1 MADETA
7 VPTVGGVADP
17 VDEGPTL
24 GFIQPIEIQ
33 EEMEQ
38 SFLDYAMSV
47 IVSRALPDARDGLKP
62 VHRRILWGMYDLG
75 ARPDRPT
82 MKCARVTGEVMGKY
96 HPHGDQA
103 IYDALVRMGQN
114 FSLRH
119 LLVHP
124 KGNFGYSPDDAAAAA
139 RYTECRLDPIAL
151 ELLAGIDED
160 TVDFTENYSGE
171 FTEPVV
177 LPARFPNLLVNGSQ
191 GIAVGMATNI
201 PTHNLGEVID
211 ATIHLIDHPDATPDD
226 LMGHLPAPDFPTG
239 ALILGRSGI
248 REAYRTGRGQVRMR
262 ARTDIEE
269 GPRSTR
275 IVVTELPYQASPNL
289 IMSKIRDLVDAR
301 EIEGISDVN
310 DESAQGRT
318 RIVITLK
325 RDAPALVILNNL
337 FKRTP
342 LQTTFSVNTVA
353 LVDEVPR
360 TLNLRDLL
368 VAYVDHQVVVVRR
381 RSEYRLSKAR
391 DEAHITKG
399 LLKALDRI
407 DDIIALIR
415 GSADRAT
422 ARDGLMGD
430 DHGFSEVQA
439 NHILDM
445 QLARLTRLG
454 RTNLEDRMAELRDAI
469 AVLEAILGDE
479 ERLRGVIKDELSEVR
494 ARHATPRRSEMVHDP
509 GELDIEDLIDDEELV
524 FAMSTSG
531 YVKTMLTGEFRTQ
544 GRGGKGVTGAKLKD
558 EDAVAHL
565 IHTTAHAYLLFFS
578 TRGRVYRLRA
588 HEIPSAGRT
597 ARGTSIMNLLPLQPD
612 ERIQAVIDTRD
623 YESNRF
629 LFFAMKSGRVKKTVF
644 TAYDS
649 SLKAGLIA
657 VKLNDGDELVAVVPT
672 NGDDDLFL
680 VSSSGQTLRISEDDV
695 RPMGRAAAG
704 VRGMKFRGGDVL
716 VSCCVA
722 RVDATILH
730 LTTQGFGKRTVLD
743 EFTVR
748 GRAGLGVRGIRTTDD
763 RGRVAGALVVTE
775 SEDLFAITTA
785 GMIIRMPAAEI
796 SVQGRDATGVR
807 VMSPGV
813 GHEVAAVSPVPADD
827 EPDYELGD
835 GAREETGDGG
845 TEED

>member
-1 MADETA
+1 MDDVIE
-7 VPTVGGVADP
+7 PP
-17 VDEGPTL
+17 VDDAAPSL

-103 IYDALVRMGQN
+103 IYDSLVRMAQS

-119 LLVHP
+119 PVVHP

-151 ELLAGIDED
+151 HLLAGIDED

-171 FTEPVV
+171 FIEPMV

-211 ATIHLIDHPDATPDD
+211 ATIHLIDHPEATPDD
-226 LMGHLPAPDFPTG
+226 LMEHLPGPDFPTG

-262 ARTDIEE
+262 ALADIEE
-269 GPRSTR
+269 GPRSSR

-301 EIEGISDVN
+301 EIDGISDVN
-310 DESAQGRT
+310 DESAEGRT

-353 LVDEVPR
+353 LVDGVPR

-368 VAYVDHQVVVVRR
+368 VAYVDHQVEVVRR
-381 RSEYRLSKAR
+381 RSEFRLARAR
-391 DEAHITKG
+391 DEAHITEG
-399 LLKALDRI
+399 LLKALERI
-407 DDIIALIR
+407 DDIISLIR
-415 GSADRAT
+415 GSEDRTT
-422 ARDGLMGD
+422 ARGGLMGD
-430 DHGFSEVQA
+430 GFEFSEVQA

-445 QLARLTRLG
+445 QLVRLTRLG
-454 RTNLEDRMAELRDAI
+454 RSNL
-469 AVLEAILGDE
+469 E
-479 ERLRGVIKDELSEVR
+479 ERLVELRKTIAELEVILEDQDQLRAVIKDELTAVR
-494 ARHATPRRSEMVHDP
+494 DKHATPRRSLMVHDP

-524 FAMSTSG
+524 FAMSASG
-531 YVKTMLTGEFRTQ
+531 YVKTMSTSEFRTQ
-544 GRGGKGVTGAKLKD
+544 GRGGKGVTGAKLKE
-558 EDAVAHL
+558 EDVVAHL
-565 IHTTAHAYLLFFS
+565 IYTTAHAYLLFFS
-578 TRGRVYRLRA
+578 TRGKVYRLKA
-588 HEIPSAGRT
+588 HEIPMAGRT
-597 ARGTSIMNLLPLQPD
+597 ARGTPVVNLLPLQPD
-612 ERIQAVIDTRD
+612 ERIQAIIDTRD

-629 LFFAMKSGRVKKTVF
+629 LFFATRSGRIKKTRF

-657 VKLNDGDELVAVVPT
+657 VRLNDGDELVAVVPT
-672 NGDDDLFL
+672 SGEDDIFL
-680 VSSSGQTLRISEDDV
+680 VSSSGQTLRISESDV
-695 RPMGRAAAG
+695 RAMGRDAAG
-704 VRGMKFRGGDVL
+704 VRGMKFRGSDQL
-716 VSCCVA
+716 VSCCVG
-722 RVDATILH
+722 RPDTTIMH
-730 LTTQGFGKRTVLD
+730 LTTEGYGKRTELD
-743 EFTVR
+743 EFTR
-748 GRAGLGVRGIRTTDD
+748 KGRAGMGVRGIRTTTE
-763 RGRVAGALVVTE
+763 RGSVAGALIVGETE
-775 SEDLFAITTA
+775 ELFAVTTA
-785 GMIIRMPAAEI
+785 GMIIRMPASDI

-807 VMSPGV
+807 VMSPGS
-813 GHEVAAVSPVPADD
+813 GQQVAAVSPAPADNLDD
-827 EPDYELGD
+827 EPGEGAAVEEIAGD
-835 GAREETGDGG
+835 AQAD
-845 TEED
+845 

>member
-1 MADETA
+1 
-7 VPTVGGVADP
+7 
-17 VDEGPTL
+17 
-24 GFIQPIEIQ
+24 
-33 EEMEQ
+33 MEQ

-96 HPHGDQA
+96 HPHGDLA

-119 LLVHP
+119 PVVHP

-151 ELLAGIDED
+151 DLLAGIDED

-226 LMGHLPAPDFPTG
+226 LMEHLPAPDFPTG

-269 GPRSTR
+269 GQRSSR
-275 IVVTELPYQASPNL
+275 IVVSELPYQASPNL

-301 EIEGISDVN
+301 EIEGIADIN
-310 DESAQGRT
+310 DESAQGKT

-325 RDAPALVILNNL
+325 RDAAALVILNNL

-360 TLNLRDLL
+360 TLNLRELL
-368 VAYVDHQVVVVRR
+368 VAYVDHQVEVVRR
-381 RSEYRLSKAR
+381 RSEFRLAKAR
-391 DEAHITKG
+391 DEAHITEG
-399 LLKALDRI
+399 LLKALDLI

-422 ARDGLMGD
+422 AREGLMGD
-430 DHGFSEVQA
+430 DFEFSEVQA

-454 RTNLEDRMAELRDAI
+454 RTNLEERMVELQATIAE
-469 AVLEAILGDE
+469 LEAILGDE
-479 ERLRGVIKDELSEVR
+479 ERLRSVIKDELGEVR
-494 ARHATPRRSEMVHDP
+494 ARHATPRRSEMIHDP

-531 YVKTMLTGEFRTQ
+531 YVKTMSIGEFRTQ

-578 TRGRVYRLRA
+578 TRGRVYRLKA

-597 ARGTSIMNLLPLQPD
+597 ARGTSIVNLLPLQPD

-629 LFFAMKSGRVKKTVF
+629 LFFAMRSGRVKKTLF

-657 VKLNDGDELVAVVPT
+657 VRLNDGDELVAVVPT

-695 RPMGRAAAG
+695 RPMGRSAAG
-704 VRGMKFRGGDVL
+704 VRGMKFRGEDVL

-722 RVDATILH
+722 RADATILH
-730 LTTQGFGKRTVLD
+730 LTTEGYGKRTELD
-743 EFTVR
+743 EFTVK

-763 RGRVAGALVVTE
+763 RGRVAGALVLTE
-775 SEDLFAITTA
+775 DEDLFAITTA
-785 GMIIRMPAAEI
+785 GMIIRMPATDI

-807 VMSPGV
+807 VMSPGD
-813 GHEVAAVSPVPADD
+813 GQEVAAVSPVPAG
-827 EPDYELGD
+827 EPD
-835 GAREETGDGG
+835 EEF
-845 TEED
+845 TEESTDGLPEVPVE

>member
-1 MADETA
+1 MDDVIE
-7 VPTVGGVADP
+7 PP
-17 VDEGPTL
+17 VDDAAPSL

-103 IYDALVRMGQN
+103 IYDSLVRMAQS

-119 LLVHP
+119 PVVHP

-139 RYTECRLDPIAL
+139 RYTECRLDPVAL
-151 ELLAGIDED
+151 HLLAGIDED

-171 FTEPVV
+171 FIEPMV

-211 ATIHLIDHPDATPDD
+211 ATIHLIDHPEATPDD
-226 LMGHLPAPDFPTG
+226 LMEHLPGPDFPTG

-262 ARTDIEE
+262 ALADIEE
-269 GPRSTR
+269 GPRSSR

-301 EIEGISDVN
+301 EIDGISDVN
-310 DESAQGRT
+310 DESAEGRT

-353 LVDEVPR
+353 LVDGVPR

-368 VAYVDHQVVVVRR
+368 VAYVDHQVEVVRR
-381 RSEYRLSKAR
+381 RSEFRLARAR
-391 DEAHITKG
+391 DEAHITEG
-399 LLKALDRI
+399 LLKALERI
-407 DDIIALIR
+407 DDIISLIR
-415 GSADRAT
+415 GSEDRTT
-422 ARDGLMGD
+422 ARGGLMGD
-430 DHGFSEVQA
+430 GFEFSEVQA

-445 QLARLTRLG
+445 QLVRLTRLG
-454 RTNLEDRMAELRDAI
+454 RSNLEERLVELRKTI
-469 AVLEAILGDE
+469 AELEAILEDQDQ
-479 ERLRGVIKDELSEVR
+479 LRTVIKDELTAVR
-494 ARHATPRRSEMVHDP
+494 DKHATPRRSLMVHDP

-524 FAMSTSG
+524 FAMSASG
-531 YVKTMLTGEFRTQ
+531 YVKTMSTSEFRTQ
-544 GRGGKGVTGAKLKD
+544 GRGGKGVTGAKLKE
-558 EDAVAHL
+558 EDVVAHL
-565 IHTTAHAYLLFFS
+565 IYTTAHAYLLFFS
-578 TRGRVYRLRA
+578 TRGKVYRLKA
-588 HEIPSAGRT
+588 HEIPMAGRT
-597 ARGTSIMNLLPLQPD
+597 ARGTPVVNLLPLQPD
-612 ERIQAVIDTRD
+612 ERIQAIIDTRD

-629 LFFAMKSGRVKKTVF
+629 LFFATRSGRIKKTRF

-657 VKLNDGDELVAVVPT
+657 VRLNDGDELVAVVPT
-672 NGDDDLFL
+672 SGEDDIFL
-680 VSSSGQTLRISEDDV
+680 VSSSGQTLRISESDV
-695 RPMGRAAAG
+695 RAMGRDAAG
-704 VRGMKFRGGDVL
+704 VRGMKFRGSDQL
-716 VSCCVA
+716 VSCCVG
-722 RVDATILH
+722 RPDTTILH
-730 LTTQGFGKRTVLD
+730 LTTEGYGKRTELD
-743 EFTVR
+743 EFTR
-748 GRAGLGVRGIRTTDD
+748 KGRAGMGVRGIRTTTE
-763 RGRVAGALVVTE
+763 RGSVAGALIVGETE
-775 SEDLFAITTA
+775 ELFAVTTA
-785 GMIIRMPAAEI
+785 GMIIRMPASDI

-807 VMSPGV
+807 VMSPGS
-813 GHEVAAVSPVPADD
+813 GQQVAAVSPAPADNLDD
-827 EPDYELGD
+827 EPGE
-835 GAREETGDGG
+835 GAAVEETAGDAQA
-845 TEED
+845 D

>member
-1 MADETA
+1 MDDVIE
-7 VPTVGGVADP
+7 PP
-17 VDEGPTL
+17 VDDAAPSL

-103 IYDALVRMGQN
+103 IYDSLVRMAQS

-119 LLVHP
+119 PVVHP

-139 RYTECRLDPIAL
+139 RYTECRLDPITL
-151 ELLAGIDED
+151 HLLAGIDED

-171 FTEPVV
+171 FIEPMV

-211 ATIHLIDHPDATPDD
+211 ATIHLIDHPEATPDD
-226 LMGHLPAPDFPTG
+226 LMEHLPGPDFPTG

-262 ARTDIEE
+262 ALADIEE
-269 GPRSTR
+269 GPRSSR

-301 EIEGISDVN
+301 EIDGISDVN
-310 DESAQGRT
+310 DESAEGRT

-353 LVDEVPR
+353 LVDGVPR

-368 VAYVDHQVVVVRR
+368 VAYVDHQVEVVRR
-381 RSEYRLSKAR
+381 RSEFRLARAR
-391 DEAHITKG
+391 DEAHITEG
-399 LLKALDRI
+399 LLKALERI
-407 DDIIALIR
+407 DDIISLIR
-415 GSADRAT
+415 GSEDRTT
-422 ARDGLMGD
+422 ARGGLMGD
-430 DHGFSEVQA
+430 GFEFSEVQA

-445 QLARLTRLG
+445 QLVRLTRLG
-454 RTNLEDRMAELRDAI
+454 RSNL
-469 AVLEAILGDE
+469 E
-479 ERLRGVIKDELSEVR
+479 ERLVELRKTIAELEVILEDQDQLRAVIKDELTAVR
-494 ARHATPRRSEMVHDP
+494 DKHATPRRSLMVHDP

-524 FAMSTSG
+524 FAMSASG
-531 YVKTMLTGEFRTQ
+531 YVKTMSTSEFRTQ
-544 GRGGKGVTGAKLKD
+544 GRGGKGVTGAKLKE
-558 EDAVAHL
+558 EDVVAHL
-565 IHTTAHAYLLFFS
+565 IYTTAHAYLLFFS
-578 TRGRVYRLRA
+578 TRGKVYRLKA
-588 HEIPSAGRT
+588 HEIPMAGRT
-597 ARGTSIMNLLPLQPD
+597 ARGTPVVNLLPLQPD
-612 ERIQAVIDTRD
+612 ERIQAIIDTRD

-629 LFFAMKSGRVKKTVF
+629 LFFATRSGRIKKTRF

-657 VKLNDGDELVAVVPT
+657 VRLNDGDELVAVVPT
-672 NGDDDLFL
+672 SGEDDIFL
-680 VSSSGQTLRISEDDV
+680 VSSSGQTLRISESDV
-695 RPMGRAAAG
+695 RAMGRDAAG
-704 VRGMKFRGGDVL
+704 VRGMKFRGSDQL
-716 VSCCVA
+716 VSCCVG
-722 RVDATILH
+722 RPDTTIMH
-730 LTTQGFGKRTVLD
+730 LTTEGYGKRTELD
-743 EFTVR
+743 EFTR
-748 GRAGLGVRGIRTTDD
+748 KGRAGMGVRGIRTTTE
-763 RGRVAGALVVTE
+763 RGSVAGALIVGETE
-775 SEDLFAITTA
+775 ELFAVTTA
-785 GMIIRMPAAEI
+785 GMIIRMPASDI

-807 VMSPGV
+807 VMSPGS
-813 GHEVAAVSPVPADD
+813 GQQVAAVSPAPADNLDD
-827 EPDYELGD
+827 EPGE
-835 GAREETGDGG
+835 GAAVEETAGDAQA
-845 TEED
+845 D

>member
-1 MADETA
+1 MDDVIE
-7 VPTVGGVADP
+7 PP
-17 VDEGPTL
+17 VDDAAPSL

-103 IYDALVRMGQN
+103 IYDSLVRMAQS

-119 LLVHP
+119 PVVHP

-151 ELLAGIDED
+151 HLLAGIDED

-171 FTEPVV
+171 FIEPMV

-211 ATIHLIDHPDATPDD
+211 ATIHLIDHPEATPDD
-226 LMGHLPAPDFPTG
+226 LMEHLPGPDFPTG

-262 ARTDIEE
+262 ALADIEE
-269 GPRSTR
+269 GPRSSR

-301 EIEGISDVN
+301 EIDGISDVN
-310 DESAQGRT
+310 DESAEGRT

-353 LVDEVPR
+353 LVDGVPR

-368 VAYVDHQVVVVRR
+368 VAYVDHQVEVVRR
-381 RSEYRLSKAR
+381 RSEFRLLRAR
-391 DEAHITKG
+391 DEAHITEG
-399 LLKALDRI
+399 LLKALERI
-407 DDIIALIR
+407 DDIISLIR
-415 GSADRAT
+415 GSEDRAT
-422 ARDGLMGD
+422 ARGGLMGD
-430 DHGFSEVQA
+430 GFEFSEVQA

-445 QLARLTRLG
+445 QLVRLTRLG
-454 RTNLEDRMAELRDAI
+454 RSSLEERLVELRKTI
-469 AVLEAILGDE
+469 AELEAILEDQDQ
-479 ERLRGVIKDELSEVR
+479 LRTVIKDELTAVR
-494 ARHATPRRSEMVHDP
+494 DKHATPRRSLMVHDP

-524 FAMSTSG
+524 FAMSASG
-531 YVKTMLTGEFRTQ
+531 YVKTMSTSEFRTQ
-544 GRGGKGVTGAKLKD
+544 GRGGKGVTGAKLKE
-558 EDAVAHL
+558 EDVVAHL
-565 IHTTAHAYLLFFS
+565 IYTTAHAYLLFFS
-578 TRGRVYRLRA
+578 TRGKVYRLKA
-588 HEIPSAGRT
+588 HEIPMAGRT
-597 ARGTSIMNLLPLQPD
+597 ARGTPVVNLLPLQPD
-612 ERIQAVIDTRD
+612 ERIQAIIDTRD

-629 LFFAMKSGRVKKTVF
+629 LFFATRSGRIKKTRF

-657 VKLNDGDELVAVVPT
+657 VRLNDGDELVAVVPT
-672 NGDDDLFL
+672 SGEDDIFL
-680 VSSSGQTLRISEDDV
+680 VSSSGQTLRISESDV
-695 RPMGRAAAG
+695 RAMGRDAAG
-704 VRGMKFRGGDVL
+704 VRGMKFRGSDQL
-716 VSCCVA
+716 VSCCVG
-722 RVDATILH
+722 RPDTTIMH
-730 LTTQGFGKRTVLD
+730 LTTEGYGKRTELD
-743 EFTVR
+743 EFTR
-748 GRAGLGVRGIRTTDD
+748 KGRAGMGVRGIRTTTE
-763 RGRVAGALVVTE
+763 RGSVAGALIVGETE
-775 SEDLFAITTA
+775 ELFAVTTA
-785 GMIIRMPAAEI
+785 GMIIRMPASDI

-807 VMSPGV
+807 VMSPGS
-813 GHEVAAVSPVPADD
+813 GQQVAAVSPAPAENLDD
-827 EPDYELGD
+827 EPGE
-835 GAREETGDGG
+835 GAAAEETAGDAQA
-845 TEED
+845 D

>member
-1 MADETA
+1 MPDTTET
-7 VPTVGGVADP
+7 PPEEHPGGSI
-17 VDEGPTL
+17 E
-24 GFIQPIEIQ
+24 PIEIQ

-47 IVSRALPDARDGLKP
+47 IVARALPDARDGLKP

-103 IYDALVRMGQN
+103 IYDALVRMAQN
-114 FSLRH
+114 FSVRH
-119 LLVHP
+119 PLVHP
-124 KGNFGYSPDDAAAAA
+124 KGNFGYSPDDSPAAA

-151 ELLAGIDED
+151 ALLDGIDEE
-160 TVDFTENYSGE
+160 TVDFVDNYSGE
-171 FTEPVV
+171 FTEPEV

-201 PTHNLGEVID
+201 PTHNLGEVVD
-211 ATIHLIDHPDATPDD
+211 ATIHLINHPDATPDD
-226 LMGHLPAPDFPTG
+226 LMAHLPAPDFPTG
-239 ALILGRSGI
+239 ALILGRAGI
-248 REAYRTGRGQVRMR
+248 RDAYRTGRGQVRMR

-269 GPRSTR
+269 GPRSSR

-301 EIEGISDVN
+301 ELDGIADVN
-310 DESAQGRT
+310 DESAQGLT

-353 LVDEVPR
+353 LVDDVPR
-360 TLNLRDLL
+360 TLDLRELL
-368 VAYVDHQVVVVRR
+368 VAYVDHQVEVVRR
-381 RSEYRLSKAR
+381 RSEFRLGRAR
-391 DEAHITKG
+391 DEAHTTEG
-399 LLKALDRI
+399 LLKALERI
-407 DDIIALIR
+407 DDVIALIR
-415 GSADRAT
+415 GSADRQT
-422 ARDGLMGD
+422 ARAGLMAD
-430 DHGFSEVQA
+430 PFEFTEVQA

-445 QLARLTRLG
+445 QLVRLTRLG
-454 RTNLEDRMAELRDAI
+454 RTNLEERMAELRETI
-469 AVLEAILGDE
+469 AELEAILADE
-479 ERLRGVIKDELSEVR
+479 GRLLSVIKDELVAIR
-494 ARHATPRRSEMVHDP
+494 ADHATPRRSEIIHDP

-524 FAMSTSG
+524 FAMSAAG
-531 YVKTMLTGEFRTQ
+531 YVKTMSTSAFRTQ
-544 GRGGKGVTGAKLKD
+544 GRGGKGITGAKLKD
-558 EDAVAHL
+558 EDAVSHL

-578 TRGRVYRLRA
+578 TRGRVYRLKA
-588 HEIPSAGRT
+588 HEVPTAGRT

-629 LFFAMKSGRVKKTVF
+629 LFFATRSGRVKKTRF

-657 VKLNDGDELVAVVPT
+657 VRLNDGDELVAVVPT
-672 NGDDDLFL
+672 SGSDNLFL
-680 VSSSGQTLRISEDDV
+680 VSRTGQTLRIDENDV
-695 RPMGRAAAG
+695 RAMGRDAAG
-704 VRGMKFRGGDVL
+704 VVGMKFRGDDEL

-722 RVDATILH
+722 RKDATILH
-730 LTTQGFGKRTVLD
+730 LTTEGYGKRTALD
-743 EFTVR
+743 EFGAK
-748 GRAGLGVRGIRTTDD
+748 GRAGLGVRGIRITDD
-763 RGRVAGALVVTE
+763 RGSVAGALVV
-775 SEDLFAITTA
+775 SEGDDLFAVTTA

-796 SVQGRDATGVR
+796 SIQGRDATGVR
-807 VMSPGV
+807 VMSPGD
-813 GHEVAAVSPVPADD
+813 GQEVTAVSPAPTEDLVV
-827 EPDYELGD
+827 D
-835 GAREETGDGG
+835 GSSEAESTG
-845 TEED
+845 

>member
-1 MADETA
+1 
-7 VPTVGGVADP
+7 
-17 VDEGPTL
+17 
-24 GFIQPIEIQ
+24 
-33 EEMEQ
+33 
-38 SFLDYAMSV
+38 
-47 IVSRALPDARDGLKP
+47 
-62 VHRRILWGMYDLG
+62 
-75 ARPDRPT
+75 
-82 MKCARVTGEVMGKY
+82 
-96 HPHGDQA
+96 
-103 IYDALVRMGQN
+103 
-114 FSLRH
+114 
-119 LLVHP
+119 
-124 KGNFGYSPDDAAAAA
+124 
-139 RYTECRLDPIAL
+139 
-151 ELLAGIDED
+151 
-160 TVDFTENYSGE
+160 
-171 FTEPVV
+171 
-177 LPARFPNLLVNGSQ
+177 
-191 GIAVGMATNI
+191 MATNI

-226 LMGHLPAPDFPTG
+226 LMEHLPAPDFPTG

-269 GPRSTR
+269 GQRSSR
-275 IVVTELPYQASPNL
+275 IVVSELPYQSSPNL

-301 EIEGISDVN
+301 EIEGIADIN

-360 TLNLRDLL
+360 TLNLRELL
-368 VAYVDHQVVVVRR
+368 VAYVDHQVEVVRR
-381 RSEYRLSKAR
+381 RSEFRLAKAR
-391 DEAHITKG
+391 DEAHITEG
-399 LLKALDRI
+399 LLKALDLI

-422 ARDGLMGD
+422 AREGLMGD
-430 DHGFSEVQA
+430 DFEFSEVQA

-454 RTNLEDRMAELRDAI
+454 RTNLEERMVELQETIAE
-469 AVLEAILGDE
+469 LEAILGDE
-479 ERLRGVIKDELSEVR
+479 ERLRSVIKDELGEVR
-494 ARHATPRRSEMVHDP
+494 ARHATPRRSEMIHDP
-509 GELDIEDLIDDEELV
+509 GELDIEDLIDDEEMV

-531 YVKTMLTGEFRTQ
+531 YVKTMSIGEFRTQ

-578 TRGRVYRLRA
+578 TRGRVYRLKA

-597 ARGTSIMNLLPLQPD
+597 ARGTSIVNLLPLQPD

-629 LFFAMKSGRVKKTVF
+629 LFFAMRSGRVKKTLF

-657 VKLNDGDELVAVVPT
+657 VRLNDGDELVAVVPT

-695 RPMGRAAAG
+695 RPMGRSVAG
-704 VRGMKFRGGDVL
+704 VRGMKFRDEDVL

-722 RVDATILH
+722 RADATILH
-730 LTTQGFGKRTVLD
+730 LTTEGYGKRTELD
-743 EFTVR
+743 EFTVK

-763 RGRVAGALVVTE
+763 RGRVAGALVLTE
-775 SEDLFAITTA
+775 DEDLFAITTA
-785 GMIIRMPAAEI
+785 GMIIRMPATDI

-807 VMSPGV
+807 VMSPGD
-813 GHEVAAVSPVPADD
+813 GQEVAAVSPVPAG
-827 EPDYELGD
+827 EPD
-835 GAREETGDGG
+835 EEF
-845 TEED
+845 TEELADGLPEVPVE